1 MWFTQISVTVI
12 QIEFKVNPNHDLC
25 HVSHMLV
32 CERERTIAC
41 LSIGDKGCFLV
52 HLLCP
57 GIIGN
62 EIKSQELSAWK
73 NFIKE

>member
-1 MWFTQISVTVI
+1 
-12 QIEFKVNPNHDLC
+12 
-25 HVSHMLV
+25 MLHESRFV
-32 CERERTIAC
+32 CEGDRTIAC
-41 LSIGDKGCFLV
+41 FSTGDKGCFLA
-52 HLLCP
+52 HLLCE